1 MNAKRIVQT
10 MAAGVVVVVAALVLH
25 HLTRPAPPTG
35 LQLLK
40 IHAAAVAYAEELR
53 ARGAPV
59 PQEVSSSDLLA
70 RGSIDA
76 SDLGNLEGI
85 EVRIRTGPVELSRP
99 QDPLA
104 RVLLPDGG
112 ELTLLG
118 DGSVQQRLK

>member
-1 MNAKRIVQT
+1 LK
-10 MAAGVVVVVAALVLH
+10 
-25 HLTRPAPPTG
+25 
-35 LQLLK
+35 K

-53 ARGAPV
+53 TRGQPV
-59 PQEVSSSDLLA
+59 PMEVSSSDLLA

-85 EVRIRTGPVELSRP
+85 EVRIRTGPVDLARP
-99 QDPLA
+99 QEPLA

-118 DGSVQQRLK
+118 DGSVQQRR